1 MSIVK
6 DLLHSESDGS
16 LSFGNHELPAKEKVE
31 DFRFNGKSLKVK
43 TFKDITKL
51 ESDGELVYESV
62 PGTSVNN
69 LVVTD
74 NGMRFRVEGAND
86 AQITVGL
93 KPDTEYEVLV
103 SGSDAGRM
111 KTNLGGKLSVSV
123 ELEGCGTVDV
133 EVREA

>member
-6 DLLHSESDGS
+6 DLLHSETDGS
-16 LSFGNHELPAKEKVE
+16 LSFGNHELLSKEKVE
-31 DFRFNGKSLKVK
+31 DFKHNGRILKVK
-43 TFKDITKL
+43 TYRDITKL
-51 ESDGELVYESV
+51 EADGELVYESV

-69 LVVTD
+69 RAVTE
-74 NGMRFRVEGAND
+74 NGMRFNVEGPSD
-86 AQITVGL
+86 AQITLGL

-123 ELEGCGTVDV
+123 ELEDCGVVNV

>member
-16 LSFGNHELPAKEKVE
+16 LSFGNHELQAKEKLE
-31 DFRFNGKSLKVK
+31 DFSFNGKSLKVK

-74 NGMRFRVEGAND
+74 SGMKFLVEGASD

-123 ELEGCGTVDV
+123 ELEGCGLVDV